1 VLRASINATE
11 RVAADATC
19 EAEASYNRKGGE
31 KNVIYIN
38 TIFLIRKNI
47 IKKN

>member
-19 EAEASYNRKGGE
+19 EAEASYNPKRE
-31 KNVIYIN
+31 ENNVTYIY
-38 TIFLIRKNI
+38 L
-47 IKKN
+47 

>member
-19 EAEASYNRKGGE
+19 EGEASYNPKE
-31 KNVIYIN
+31 NDIIYITEK
-38 TIFLIRKNI
+38 TIPQKLKTR
-47 IKKN
+47 